1 MVLFDGSSHFFD
13 RIVESIQIVLFSFTL
28 VFFSVRPST
37 TTQCPDVP
45 PPHSRPHCP
54 HCPLLPPTPPPSGP
68 SRLSSSFSL
77 PSWSVSNDGLR
88 PSYRHYVPT
97 PSLLTRPPTTIRR
110 MTPLYPGQG
119 PSCPLSQPTALP
131 TNPPNTPP
139 TPMSRIPT
147 IATPMRWIST
157 TPDSHDVANPSSPT
171 VDGKPVTRCDPNP
184 AKPVA
189 HTNTSQNTTG

>member
-13 RIVESIQIVLFSFTL
+13 RIVESIRIVRL
-28 VFFSVRPST
+28 VYIGVFSVRPST

-54 HCPLLPPTPPPSGP
+54 HCPLSRPTPPPSGP

-88 PSYRHYVPT
+88 PPYRLRVPT
-97 PSLLTRPPTTIRR
+97 PSLLTRPPTTLGRL
-110 MTPLYPGQG
+110 TPLYLGQG
-119 PSCPLSQPTALP
+119 PSCPLSHSTAHP

-157 TPDSHDVANPSSPT
+157 TPDSHDAANPSSPT
-171 VDGKPVTRCDPNP
+171 VDGKPVMRCDPNP

-189 HTNTSQNTTG
+189 HTNTSQDTTG